1 MSCAV
6 LEHNISPFD
15 TGNKMSCYSH

>member
-6 LEHNISPFD
+6 LEHNINQFD
-15 TGNKMSCYSH
+15 TGNKMSCYRH

>member
-6 LEHNISPFD
+6 LEHNISQFD